1 MKLVHRLFWG
11 CLALAGLALGLA
23 GAAPAQEKVT
33 LKISHYLPPSH
44 GFHTDFLGPWAQELE
59 RRTGGKVETEI
70 YPVTSAFGDAAR
82 QADQVR
88 AGVIDIAL
96 GLRGIPRGRFP
107 ASSVIELPFMVE
119 DARDGSRVLWQLYK
133 EGALGDEY
141 DDFKVLALFTHH
153 GGLFH
158 TKDRPV
164 RRLEDLRGLR
174 MRTPSPA
181 VSAMLEYLGA
191 SPVGMPPAQIY
202 ESLQRGVLDGLVTTW
217 DLVGAIKL
225 NEIVQYHTDADAY
238 TAAFYVVMNK
248 RRYEA
253 LPADVRAVIDEMSG
267 DNLVARF
274 GPWWDKWEARGF
286 EDARRRGQNVIEI
299 DAATRAQWKKQL
311 QPMIDRYLEGLKAEG
326 VKDPQALYRRAQ
338 ELLAQ

>member
-1 MKLVHRLFWG
+1 AVRRIGHRECGRQPVLRARPRAQLLHRRERQPSLLTPCDPRAGGAAPRPEREPRAAPRVSFASPPTAGRMAARVAPLVRREKGDAMKLVHRLFWG

-133 EGALGDEY
+133 
-141 DDFKVLALFTHH
+141 
-153 GGLFH
+153 
-158 TKDRPV
+158 
-164 RRLEDLRGLR
+164 
-174 MRTPSPA
+174 
-181 VSAMLEYLGA
+181 
-191 SPVGMPPAQIY
+191 
-202 ESLQRGVLDGLVTTW
+202 
-217 DLVGAIKL
+217 
-225 NEIVQYHTDADAY
+225 
-238 TAAFYVVMNK
+238 
-248 RRYEA
+248 
-253 LPADVRAVIDEMSG
+253 
-267 DNLVARF
+267 
-274 GPWWDKWEARGF
+274 
-286 EDARRRGQNVIEI
+286 
-299 DAATRAQWKKQL
+299 
-311 QPMIDRYLEGLKAEG
+311 
-326 VKDPQALYRRAQ
+326 
-338 ELLAQ
+338 